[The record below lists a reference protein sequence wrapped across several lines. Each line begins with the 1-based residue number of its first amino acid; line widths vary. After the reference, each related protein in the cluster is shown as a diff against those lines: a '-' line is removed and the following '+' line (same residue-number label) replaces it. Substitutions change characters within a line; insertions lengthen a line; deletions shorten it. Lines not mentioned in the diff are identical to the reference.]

1 MTDEL
6 FSTTI
11 TVDDGDVDAKLNALM
26 TNLSIFKKPF
36 DRTIIWMHRSFGD
49 SFKAHKRGSTNWLPN
64 SEATKIIK
72 KGMNPLQN
80 NNFLK
85 LSLTG
90 INSYT
95 HLKEG
100 NDSLEFGTIAPYA
113 SVQNK
118 GITIPVTQKMR
129 LFMAW
134 KHGIILGDKVTI
146 PARKFMFFT
155 DEDVKTIEKI
165 FVDWIKEEV
174 AAVVQ

>member
-1 MTDEL
+1 MTDVL
-6 FSTTI
+6 FNTTI
-11 TVDDGDVDAKLNALM
+11 SVDDGELEPKLNALM

-49 SFKAHKRGSTNWLPN
+49 SFKAHKRGTSTWLPN

-72 KGMNPLQN
+72 KGNNPLQN

-100 NDSLEFGTIAPYA
+100 DTSLEFGTVAPYA

-118 GITIPVTQKMR
+118 GTVIPVTQKMR

-155 DEDVKTIEKI
+155 DEDIKTIEKI

-174 AAVVQ
+174 AAVV